1 MGKLLK
7 MTSYRAWVERS
18 KDLTKEGVER
28 KRLKRSVQN
37 CLIKSRKCFVRS
49 NICNHFKLLQD
60 NYTEVEVKEF
70 YSQGPRLDLNDQ

>member
-1 MGKLLK
+1 

-28 KRLKRSVQN
+28 KRLKQRVQN
-37 CLIKSRKCFVRS
+37 CLTKSRECLVRS
-49 NICNHFKLLQD
+49 NICNCFKSLQD

-70 YSQGPRLDLNDQ
+70 YSQGPKVGS